1 METILV
7 ILFIF
12 ALQYGKLYS
21 CMLKQVEFLPRI
33 RINVL
38 QPPVP
43 FSKIYDFTEVRSFNN
58 FDSC

>member
-1 METILV
+1 MKTILF

-12 ALQYGKLYS
+12 AFAYCKLHR

-38 QPPVP
+38 QPPVSLP
-43 FSKIYDFTEVRSFNN
+43 KIYDFPEVRSFNN
-58 FDSC
+58 FDSF